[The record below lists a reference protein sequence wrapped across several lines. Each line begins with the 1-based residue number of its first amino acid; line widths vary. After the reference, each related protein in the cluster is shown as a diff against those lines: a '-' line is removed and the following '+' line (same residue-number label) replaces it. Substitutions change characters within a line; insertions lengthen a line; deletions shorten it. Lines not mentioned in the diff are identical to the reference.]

1 MLRLRRR
8 QRRTPEGIRITK
20 VGLWYVL
27 FAVLVAIAATNTGNN
42 ALYLVVAVMLGALV
56 VSGITSR
63 QNVGGLE
70 SDLRI
75 EGDVFANQPVQARF
89 VLRNPSR
96 WLPRWFLLVS
106 ASRGGVPRL
115 VPYLPP
121 RGTSRGRL
129 ELLLP
134 RRGRRNVPDVHLASL
149 FPFGF
154 FRKGV
159 RYHVDRELLVYPE
172 IYPAANA
179 EVERTAR
186 SGEVAADRAG
196 WGHDLYALRPFR
208 HGDDPRGIHW
218 KQTARTGR
226 IVYME
231 RESEESRRLSVLFD
245 NGVGRLEDD
254 DARQRFERL
263 VSEAATTAVDYLAR
277 GFEVELVTRD
287 AALPFTP
294 GRRQRV
300 AIMEHLALVEPAPR
314 ATEPLRSRDPG
325 APQVRIGVRNATL
338 EEDDVRLRRA
348 VSPGPDPPPPDP
360 AHPEGSRRSVG
371 DRGGRA

>member
-1 MLRLRRR
+1 RRR

-56 VSGITSR
+56 VSGISSR

-70 SDLRI
+70 ADLTI
-75 EGDVFANQPVQARF
+75 EGDVFANQPAQARF

-96 WLPRWFLLVS
+96 WLPRWFLLIS

-115 VPYLPP
+115 VPYLPAG
-121 RGTSRGRL
+121 GTSRGRL

-134 RRGRRNVPDVHLASL
+134 RRGRRRVPAVHLASL

-159 RYHVDRELLVYPE
+159 RYHTDREILVYPE
-172 IYPAANA
+172 IYPAATA

-226 IVYME
+226 IIYME

-245 NGVGRLEDD
+245 NGVGRLRDEE
-254 DARQRFERL
+254 ARQRFERL
-263 VSEAATTAVDYLAR
+263 VSEAATTALDYLAR
-277 GFEVELVTRD
+277 GFAVELVTRD
-287 AALPFTP
+287 GALPFTP

-300 AIMEHLALVEPAPR
+300 AILEHLALVEPAPR
-314 ATEPLRSRDPG
+314 SPEPLRSRDAG
-325 APQVRIGVRNATL
+325 APQVRIGARPGAP
-338 EEDDVRLRRA
+338 EEEW
-348 VSPGPDPPPPDP
+348 PGPGGPVPATPWPARRRPAPPRAGVP
-360 AHPEGSRRSVG
+360 
-371 DRGGRA
+371 GGRP

>member
-42 ALYLVVAVMLGALV
+42 ALYLVVAVMLGTLV
-56 VSGITSR
+56 VSGISSR

-70 SDLRI
+70 ADLWI

-96 WLPRWFLLVS
+96 WLPRWFLLVA

-115 VPYLPP
+115 VPYLPAG
-121 RGTSRGRL
+121 GTSRGRL

-134 RRGRRNVPDVHLASL
+134 RRGRRSAPAVHVASL

-159 RYHVDRELLVYPE
+159 RYHTDRELLVYPE
-172 IYPAANA
+172 IYPAASS
-179 EVERTAR
+179 EVERTAS
-186 SGEVAADRAG
+186 SGDVAADRTG

-218 KQTARTGR
+218 KQTARTGQ
-226 IVYME
+226 IIYME

-245 NGVGRLEDD
+245 NGVGRLEDEE
-254 DARQRFERL
+254 ARQRFERL
-263 VSEAATTAVDYLAR
+263 VSEAATTALDYLVR
-277 GFEVELVTRD
+277 GFAVELVTRD
-287 AALPFTP
+287 GALPFTL

-300 AIMEHLALVEPAPR
+300 VILEHLALVEPAPR
-314 ATEPLRSRDPG
+314 SPEPLRSRDSG
-325 APQVRIGVRNATL
+325 APQVRIGVRPRGP
-338 EEDDVRLRRA
+338 EDERPEPGGPPAAKARA
-348 VSPGPDPPPPDP
+348 
-360 AHPEGSRRSVG
+360 ASRPLAG
-371 DRGGRA
+371 APGGRP

>member
-56 VSGITSR
+56 VSGVTSR
-63 QNVGGLE
+63 QNVGGRLE
-70 SDLRI
+70 ADLRI

-89 VLRNPSR
+89 VVRNPSR

-106 ASRGGVPRL
+106 TSRGGVPRL

-121 RGTSRGRL
+121 GGTSRGRL
-129 ELLLP
+129 ELLLQ
-134 RRGRRNVPDVHLASL
+134 RRGRRSAPAVHVGSL

-159 RYHVDRELLVYPE
+159 RYHTDRELLVYPE
-172 IYPAANA
+172 IYPAAA
-179 EVERTAR
+179 SEVERTSR

-196 WGHDLYALRPFR
+196 RGHDLYALRPFR

-245 NGVGRLEDD
+245 NGVGRLEDAE
-254 DARQRFERL
+254 ARERFERL
-263 VSEAATTAVDYLAR
+263 VSEAATTALDSLDR

-287 AALPFTP
+287 GVLPFTP
-294 GRRQRV
+294 GRRQRA
-300 AIMEHLALVEPAPR
+300 AILEHLALIEAVPR
-314 ATEPLRSRDPG
+314 VPEPLRSRDPG
-325 APQVRIGVRNATL
+325 ALQVRIGSRKRTP
-338 EEDDVRLRRA
+338 EEEEALAGRPPRADPRLARSAAGGPADARP
-348 VSPGPDPPPPDP
+348 VS
-360 AHPEGSRRSVG
+360 
-371 DRGGRA
+371 GGRR